1 MSQPLLI
8 GLDLGSSHIRLA
20 IGQVTPTSERSGSGV
35 LSIVGAIESAS
46 QGISRGSIAAVEDTV
61 AAISAALEQGER
73 QIGAPIDEAIVG
85 MNGTHI
91 GVIEAKGVVGV
102 SRPDGDVR
110 RDDVERVLESA
121 KGAANPANVEI
132 IHVLPH
138 GFTVDGQTGIRDPL
152 GMHGI
157 RIEATAHLITGLAG
171 NVRNLT
177 KCVLRTGIDVTEL
190 VFGPLAAANTVTTAR
205 ERDLGVCVV
214 GIGAGTTS
222 MCVFEEG
229 ELLHAK
235 VFPIGADYIT
245 SDIAIGLRT
254 SLEAAESIKLAYG
267 HTNPDEYGKRE
278 EIDIGEYGADGS
290 ELASLRFVA
299 EIIRARTE
307 EIFEKIEAELRQ
319 IDRSGLLPAGVV
331 LTGGGAKLKGLVDVA
346 KATLRLP
353 ASIGAATHLPTS
365 IPEQAYDPAFS
376 TAVGLVQWGFE
387 EMRKE
392 SAPGYAPALKK
403 GGAIAGK
410 VTGTIK
416 NIFRSFMP

>member
-307 EIFEKIEAELRQ
+307 EKIGRAH
-319 IDRSGLLPAGVV
+319 V
-331 LTGGGAKLKGLVDVA
+331 
-346 KATLRLP
+346 
-353 ASIGAATHLPTS
+353 
-365 IPEQAYDPAFS
+365 
-376 TAVGLVQWGFE
+376 
-387 EMRKE
+387 
-392 SAPGYAPALKK
+392 
-403 GGAIAGK
+403 
-410 VTGTIK
+410 
-416 NIFRSFMP
+416 